1 MRGNHS
7 LPLKVQNRVLE
18 LITKI
23 LGGSEE
29 QTPAWLMRPAAKE
42 CGRCWPLINK
52 IYLDLTGLHL
62 PSEMPQR
69 ERRKVDCVLKQ
80 PNGESRIIEVDESQ
94 HFNLYRAKTLR
105 LYPDDV
111 LVTFDRNVWIKRS
124 EAKKRL
130 EGGGFGKP
138 KPPLFPGEGGRH
150 RQRAFRDAL
159 ADILPREHGFKP
171 TLRVAYFEVDGW
183 LAADSAS
190 ETMARLLRN
199 RGLLN

>member
-1 MRGNHS
+1 
-7 LPLKVQNRVLE
+7 LPLKVQNRGLE
-18 LITKI
+18 LIRKV
-23 LGGSEE
+23 LGGIEE

-62 PSEMPQR
+62 PSEMPER

-94 HFNLYRAKTLR
+94 HFNLYRAKTLK

-111 LVTFDRNVWIKRS
+111 LVAFDRNIWIKRS

-130 EGGGFGKP
+130 EGGGFGKS

-159 ADILPREHGFKP
+159 ADILPPEYGFKP
-171 TLRVAYFEVDGW
+171 TLRLAYFEVDGW

-190 ETMARLLRN
+190 EMMADLLRN
-199 RGLLN
+199 RGLLS